1 MLTVMGYIQILTQNK
16 SRLINNVVRAFGS
29 SSRVFATHYD
39 VLGVTPKATQRDI
52 KAAYYE
58 LSKLYHPDRSK
69 DEESAKKFRAIT
81 EAYEV
86 LGNISLKKMYDK
98 GLMVGSDYSTRMR
111 NKPEEEEPL
120 DPTLKFYKSR
130 ATRQVT
136 PTMDG
141 RTPIYDFDT
150 WSREHYG
157 NILRKN
163 EHAKRMNKVRKES
176 ADLQSQSV
184 RQEFIVYFIS
194 GVVFL
199 FMAFVIYGT
208 PDFDQDTIKQNKSK
222 MNDGKT

>member
-1 MLTVMGYIQILTQNK
+1 MLTVMGFIQVLGQNK
-16 SRLINNVVRAFGS
+16 FRLIGNVVRAIGS

-58 LSKLYHPDRSK
+58 LSKLYHPDISK

-98 GLMVGSDYSTRMR
+98 GLMVGSENTSRMR
-111 NKPEEEEPL
+111 YKPEEEEPL

-141 RTPIYDFDT
+141 KTPIYDFDS

-157 NILRKN
+157 DILRKN
-163 EHAKRMNKVRKES
+163 QHAKRMIRIRKES
-176 ADLQSQSV
+176 ANMHRQSV
-184 RQEFIVYFIS
+184 RQEFIIYFIS
-194 GVVFL
+194 VVIFL
-199 FMAFVIYGT
+199 FMAFVVYGT
-208 PDFDQDTIKQNKSK
+208 PDFDQDTIKKNKSQI
-222 MNDGKT
+222 NEGR